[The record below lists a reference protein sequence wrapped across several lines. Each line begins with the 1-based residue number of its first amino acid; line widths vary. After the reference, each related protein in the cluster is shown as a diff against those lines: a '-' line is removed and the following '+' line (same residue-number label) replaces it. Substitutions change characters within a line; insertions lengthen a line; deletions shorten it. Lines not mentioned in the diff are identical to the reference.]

1 MMDLFFKVMAG
12 NLMEDNS
19 HSREYSVT
27 APSFI
32 WLFLFFLIPS
42 LIIFAYAFKPH
53 NIYGDVTEG
62 WTLQSIYD
70 LWNWSVLTLLWRT
83 FWLSA
88 ICTFI
93 CLFLALPMGYYLTS
107 IPPKWKNLL
116 LMMIIVPF
124 WSSFLIRI
132 FAWKTILHPDGML
145 NTFLIYIGLIAPTT
159 TLLYNSSTVLF
170 VMVYTL
176 IPFAVLPIFAA
187 ASKFN
192 FQLIEAAIDLGASR
206 FQAFVKVFIPG
217 IRKGIGTAILMVFIP
232 AIGTYII
239 PDLVGGTNSEM
250 LGNKI
255 AQKTFVERSLPQ
267 ASALSALLALVIFI
281 PIFLGKHYFTRSRK
295 LDLEARNRE

>member
-1 MMDLFFKVMAG
+1 
-12 NLMEDNS
+12 MEENS
-19 HSREYSVT
+19 RIKESVIT

-42 LIIFAYAFKPH
+42 AIIFAYAFKPH
-53 NIYGDVTEG
+53 DIYGDITDG
-62 WTLQSIYD
+62 WTLQTMVD
-70 LWNWSVLTLLWRT
+70 LWDWSLIALLWRT

-88 ICTFI
+88 LATFI
-93 CLFLALPMGYYLTS
+93 CLLLALPMGYYLTS
-107 IPPKWKNLL
+107 TPPKWKNLL
-116 LMMIIVPF
+116 LLMIVVPF

-132 FAWKTILHPDGML
+132 YAWKTILHPDGML
-145 NTFLIYIGLIAPTT
+145 NNFLVHIGLISQGT
-159 TLLYNSSTVLF
+159 TLLYNSTTVLF

-176 IPFAVLPIFAA
+176 LPFAVLPIFAA

-206 FQAFVKVFIPG
+206 FQAFVKVFLPG
-217 IRKGIGTAILMVFIP
+217 IRKGIGTAVLMVFIP
-232 AIGTYII
+232 AIGTYVI

-281 PIFLGKHYFTRSRK
+281 PMALGTHYFSRNRK
-295 LDLEARNRE
+295 LEMEARNRE